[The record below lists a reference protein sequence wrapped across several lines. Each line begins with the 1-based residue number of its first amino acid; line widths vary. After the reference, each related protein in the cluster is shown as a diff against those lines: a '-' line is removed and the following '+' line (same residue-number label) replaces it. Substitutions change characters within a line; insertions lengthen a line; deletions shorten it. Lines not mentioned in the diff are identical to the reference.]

1 MNNNKEPNLEL
12 IPGINLGN
20 DAEKK
25 EAEAKGNSNQQLP
38 EIPVKGQPN
47 LTSSI
52 GKKESGQSI
61 DSETKDKL
69 LILREKILKGI
80 YSYDRFSIDLS
91 PSLQFLRS
99 FVLTEDKKYKIEED
113 SQKLKEKYSPKKF
126 NKNDESSE
134 LDNAKKFFGY
144 NNIER
149 DPVKEGLLNRI
160 EQLKA
165 NQKQI
170 DFQFKKDCE
179 IYEKR
184 ISSLEKACQE
194 NPDEAKIKRLEQ
206 ENKEKKDLV
215 KEYQKSIEQGEK
227 DKIND
232 KNYFH
237 NALSTILELKS
248 ILMTELKELE
258 ILAKNTSFH
267 DYNEYLNN
275 NPTKIEKLNFRP
287 NDSRYL
293 LTNEYESS
301 REEEE
306 SYSSYEKLNHINN
319 TPEGFDINK
328 KNNSMNKTENFFFNT
343 KNFVGT
349 VGSGNNNINTSFNN
363 KVNYSSII
371 NNKNNNNKDI
381 EKYSFKKNGTLD
393 SNKNRKIIVERNIR
407 SNTITNK
414 NNLSNFN
421 NNNLKNKIQDNN
433 SIINGKKISPS
444 DFRQNY
450 FPKDPDFLNE
460 KMILIHDMRKED
472 TFY

>member
-184 ISSLEKACQE
+184 ISSL
-194 NPDEAKIKRLEQ
+194 
-206 ENKEKKDLV
+206 KKLV
-215 KEYQKSIEQGEK
+215 KK
-227 DKIND
+227 
-232 KNYFH
+232 
-237 NALSTILELKS
+237 
-248 ILMTELKELE
+248 ILMKQ
-258 ILAKNTSFH
+258 K
-267 DYNEYLNN
+267 
-275 NPTKIEKLNFRP
+275 
-287 NDSRYL
+287 
-293 LTNEYESS
+293 
-301 REEEE
+301 
-306 SYSSYEKLNHINN
+306 
-319 TPEGFDINK
+319 
-328 KNNSMNKTENFFFNT
+328 
-343 KNFVGT
+343 
-349 VGSGNNNINTSFNN
+349 
-363 KVNYSSII
+363 
-371 NNKNNNNKDI
+371 
-381 EKYSFKKNGTLD
+381 
-393 SNKNRKIIVERNIR
+393 
-407 SNTITNK
+407 
-414 NNLSNFN
+414 
-421 NNNLKNKIQDNN
+421 
-433 SIINGKKISPS
+433 
-444 DFRQNY
+444 
-450 FPKDPDFLNE
+450 
-460 KMILIHDMRKED
+460 
-472 TFY
+472 

>member
-248 ILMTELKELE
+248 ILMAELKELE

-293 LTNEYESS
+293 LMNM
-301 REEEE
+301 RVV
-306 SYSSYEKLNHINN
+306 EKR
-319 TPEGFDINK
+319 
-328 KNNSMNKTENFFFNT
+328 KNLTLLM
-343 KNFVGT
+343 KN
-349 VGSGNNNINTSFNN
+349 
-363 KVNYSSII
+363 
-371 NNKNNNNKDI
+371 
-381 EKYSFKKNGTLD
+381 
-393 SNKNRKIIVERNIR
+393 
-407 SNTITNK
+407 
-414 NNLSNFN
+414 
-421 NNNLKNKIQDNN
+421 
-433 SIINGKKISPS
+433 
-444 DFRQNY
+444 
-450 FPKDPDFLNE
+450 
-460 KMILIHDMRKED
+460 
-472 TFY
+472 